1 MSKVFR
7 TFISM
12 KQMITDISEV
22 VKSLTEEL
30 EKQRKVNDALREE
43 IRNLNETID
52 KLNVVICRRNGW
64 IAELEKR
71 LGKNE
76 KPGKNS
82 RNSSVPPSKENMKD
96 EILRRTN
103 PLRKKS
109 DRKPGGQVGHK
120 GQTLAKAGSPD
131 EVTNEIPSY
140 CNTCGNKF
148 DDSAAVPDHF
158 TQVISLPEIRPIV
171 REIRHFVATCK
182 KCGKQ
187 TWS

>member
-1 MSKVFR
+1 
-7 TFISM
+7 M

-43 IRNLNETID
+43 IRSLNEAID

-82 RNSSVPPSKENMKD
+82 RNSSVPPSKEKMKD

-131 EVTNEIPSY
+131 AHPHTARTDRGS
-140 CNTCGNKF
+140 
-148 DDSAAVPDHF
+148 DSH
-158 TQVISLPEIRPIV
+158 RPYRICWHRQSPLGV
-171 REIRHFVATCK
+171 
-182 KCGKQ
+182 
-187 TWS
+187 

>member
-1 MSKVFR
+1 M
-7 TFISM
+7 
-12 KQMITDISEV
+12 

-64 IAELEKR
+64 IAEQEKR

-82 RNSSVPPSKENMKD
+82 RNSSVPPSKEKMKD

-148 DDSAAVPDHF
+148 DDSAAVPDHV

-171 REIRHFVATCK
+171 RDIRHFVATCK

>member
-76 KPGKNS
+76 KPGKT
-82 RNSSVPPSKENMKD
+82 RETAAYRPP
-96 EILRRTN
+96 
-103 PLRKKS
+103 RK
-109 DRKPGGQVGHK
+109 R
-120 GQTLAKAGSPD
+120 
-131 EVTNEIPSY
+131 
-140 CNTCGNKF
+140 
-148 DDSAAVPDHF
+148 
-158 TQVISLPEIRPIV
+158 
-171 REIRHFVATCK
+171 
-182 KCGKQ
+182 
-187 TWS
+187 